1 MEAAAGAQPK
11 PSRRPLAYV
20 CRPPGHAHSVPR
32 WVVPEA
38 ISDEWGGNEVASNEA
53 SSPLAVRRL
62 TLYKH
67 GVGVVEREG
76 IIDGE
81 EVALTLRAAEV
92 DDVLKSLLISDRRGG
107 QTLGIRYDTPTDRET
122 RLRESPMKLSP
133 DYSLLD
139 LLRSL
144 RGLRV
149 RLVMGEGTQ
158 AGEVSGRLLG
168 LDLPPASDVRDAVK
182 SRYDEP
188 IVSLL
193 DDAQGATVTSLPLSR
208 VRRVMILDERAAQD
222 LTFFLDMSRA
232 NDAQR
237 TIMVGLSPGEHDLA
251 ISYLVPSPTWRVS
264 YRLVAESKAP
274 DMPALDTPGGETTA
288 TTATTAA
295 TGADAGEL
303 LLQGWGLFDN
313 PLEEDLADVEVTLVA
328 GQPISFVYDL
338 TTSRVPARPVVRDAA
353 RVAAGPV
360 EFEGAAPAPAM
371 AFALRDEEP
380 GTFMAEY
387 DAAPGAAAPRAM
399 AARARK
405 VASASIETMATQT
418 AAATGSELGELFQYD
433 VTAPVTV
440 RRGGSVM
447 APILSARLPYRREL
461 LFNERKLPGHPV
473 AAIRFDNRSGL
484 VLERGPVTVH
494 EDGAYHGEAMVPFA
508 KDGDAVYLAFAVELG
523 VRVTTATDRTV
534 ETVGLSIADAYL
546 NLRQATLLRL
556 TYRVE
561 NTSATAREVTLEHPI
576 TARAELN
583 AAVTR
588 GPDARTAEFYRWT
601 VACPGRA
608 TVTFLVEE
616 RLYNWQTHRL
626 LDYSYDALQEYLSRK
641 WLDAATMAQLTRLFE
656 EQAAIARNE
665 REVADLVAER
675 DEVYK
680 REEQLRRN
688 MAALGTSGDEGAL
701 RARIVAQLQASE
713 DRLDAIDARSAA
725 LKEEN
730 VWRQH
735 TIDAELGGLRV
746 ASDQ

>member
-1 MEAAAGAQPK
+1 METSG
-11 PSRRPLAYV
+11 PLA
-20 CRPPGHAHSVPR
+20 
-32 WVVPEA
+32 
-38 ISDEWGGNEVASNEA
+38 I
-53 SSPLAVRRL
+53 RRL

-76 IIDGE
+76 VIDGE
-81 EVALTLRAAEV
+81 EVSLTLRATEG
-92 DDVLKSLLISDRRGG
+92 DDVLKSLLVSDRRGG
-107 QTLGIRYDTPTDRET
+107 QVLGVRYDTPTDRQT
-122 RLRESPMKLSP
+122 RLDESPLTLSS
-133 DYSLLD
+133 DASLLD

-149 RLVMGEGTQ
+149 HLVSGEGTQ
-158 AGEVSGRLLG
+158 TGEVSGRLLG
-168 LDLPPASDVRDAVK
+168 LDLPPSSDVRGAVA
-182 SRYDEP
+182 SGYDEP
-188 IVSLL
+188 TVSLL
-193 DDAQGATVTSLPLSR
+193 DDATQSTTVTSVPLR
-208 VRRVMILDERAAQD
+208 TVRRVTILDERAAQD
-222 LTFFLDMSRA
+222 LDFFLAISRA

-237 TIMVGLSPGEHDLA
+237 TITVGLSPGEHDLA
-251 ISYLVPSPTWRVS
+251 VSYLVPSPTWRVS
-264 YRLVAESKAP
+264 YRLVAESQASSS
-274 DMPALDTPGGETTA
+274 PAADTPDGAATA
-288 TTATTAA
+288 TKAA

-338 TTSRVPARPVVRDAA
+338 TTSRVPARPIVRDAA

-360 EFEGAAPAPAM
+360 EFEAAAPVM
-371 AFALRDEEP
+371 AGAGALRDEEP
-380 GTFMAEY
+380 EAFMATY
-387 DAAPGAAAPRAM
+387 DVASGAAPRAM
-399 AARARK
+399 AVRARK
-405 VASASIETMATQT
+405 IAPASIETMATQT

-447 APILSARLPYRREL
+447 APILSVRLPYRREL

-473 AAIRFDNRSGL
+473 AAIRFANRSGL

-494 EDGAYHGEAMVPFA
+494 EDGAYRGEAMVPFV
-508 KDGDAVYLAFAVELG
+508 KDGDDVYLAFAVELG
-523 VRVTTATDRTV
+523 IRATTATDQAV

-546 NLRQATLLRL
+546 SLRQATLLRL

-561 NTSATAREVTLEHPI
+561 NTTATPREVTLEHPI
-576 TARAELN
+576 TPGAEIN
-583 AAVTR
+583 TAVTR
-588 GPDARTAEFYRWT
+588 EPDARTAEFYRWT

-616 RLYNWQTHRL
+616 RLYNWQTYRL

-641 WLDAATMAQLTRLFE
+641 WLDAATMAQLARLFE
-656 EQAAIARNE
+656 ERAAIARNG
-665 REVADLVAER
+665 RELADLLTER

-688 MAALGTSGDEGAL
+688 MAALGASGDEGAL
-701 RARIVAQLQASE
+701 RARTVTQLQASE
-713 DRLDAIDARSAA
+713 DRLDAIDARNAA

-735 TIDAELGGLRV
+735 IIDDELAAVRV
-746 ASDQ
+746 TSG

>member
-1 MEAAAGAQPK
+1 METSG
-11 PSRRPLAYV
+11 PLA
-20 CRPPGHAHSVPR
+20 
-32 WVVPEA
+32 
-38 ISDEWGGNEVASNEA
+38 I
-53 SSPLAVRRL
+53 RRL

-76 IIDGE
+76 VVAGE
-81 EVALTLRAAEV
+81 EVTLTLRATEI
-92 DDVLKSLLISDRRGG
+92 DDVLKSLLVSDQRGG
-107 QTLGIRYDTPTDRET
+107 QILGVRYDTPADRET
-122 RLRESPMKLSP
+122 RLSESPINLSP
-133 DYSLLD
+133 DDSLLD

-149 RLVMGEGTQ
+149 RLVTGEGTQ

-168 LDLPPASDVRDAVK
+168 LDLPPTSDVRQTDRGDK
-182 SRYDEP
+182 GGYDEP
-188 IVSLL
+188 MVSLF
-193 DDAQGATVTSLPLSR
+193 DDTAPGHAVTSIPLGT
-208 VRRVMILDERAAQD
+208 VRRVTILDERAAQD

-237 TIMVGLSPGEHDLA
+237 TIAVGLSPGEHDLGV
-251 ISYLVPSPTWRVS
+251 SYLVPSPTWRVS
-264 YRLVAESKAP
+264 YRLVAESKASSTL
-274 DMPALDTPGGETTA
+274 ASDTPDGATVETAETVA
-288 TTATTAA
+288 TAA
-295 TGADAGEL
+295 LAADAGEL

-313 PLEEDLADVEVTLVA
+313 PLEDDLDGVAVTLVA

-338 TTSRVPARPVVRDAA
+338 TTSRIPARPVVRDAA
-353 RVAAGPV
+353 RVAAALV

-371 AFALRDEEP
+371 AGALRDEEP
-380 GTFMAEY
+380 EALMAQV
-387 DAAPGAAAPRAM
+387 DVPATVRRGM
-399 AARARK
+399 AARARMI
-405 VASASIETMATQT
+405 APASIEAMATQT
-418 AAATGSELGELFQYD
+418 AAATGSDLGELFQYD

-461 LFNERKLPGHPV
+461 LFNERKLSGHPV

-494 EDGAYHGEAMVPFA
+494 EDGAYRGEAMVPFA
-508 KDGDAVYLAFAVELG
+508 KDGDDVYLAFAVELG
-523 VRVTTATDRTV
+523 VRVTTTSDRAV

-561 NTSATAREVTLEHPI
+561 NTTATAREVTLEHPI
-576 TARAELN
+576 TAQAELN

-588 GPDARTAEFYRWT
+588 EPDARTAEFYRWT
-601 VACPGRA
+601 VACPARA
-608 TVTFLVEE
+608 TVTFVVEE
-616 RLYNWQTHRL
+616 RLYNWQAYRL
-626 LDYSYDALQEYLSRK
+626 LDYSYDALREYLSRE
-641 WLDAATMAQLTRLFE
+641 WLDAATMAQLGRLFE
-656 EQAAIARNE
+656 ERAAIARNE
-665 REVADLVAER
+665 RELADLLTER

-688 MAALGTSGDEGAL
+688 MAALGASGDEGAL

-713 DRLDAIDARSAA
+713 DRLDAIDARGAA

-735 TIDAELGGLRV
+735 IIDDELAALRV
-746 ASDQ
+746 ASD

>member
-1 MEAAAGAQPK
+1 METSG
-11 PSRRPLAYV
+11 SLA
-20 CRPPGHAHSVPR
+20 
-32 WVVPEA
+32 
-38 ISDEWGGNEVASNEA
+38 I
-53 SSPLAVRRL
+53 RRL

-76 IIDGE
+76 VIDGE
-81 EVALTLRAAEV
+81 EVSLTLRATEV
-92 DDVLKSLLISDRRGG
+92 DDVLKSLLVSDRRGG
-107 QTLGIRYDTPTDRET
+107 QVLGVRYETPTDRQT
-122 RLRESPMKLSP
+122 RLDESPLTLSP
-133 DYSLLD
+133 DASLLD

-149 RLVMGEGTQ
+149 RLVTGEGTQ
-158 AGEVSGRLLG
+158 TGEVSGRVLG
-168 LDLPPASDVRDAVK
+168 LDLPPASDVRDAVT

-193 DDAQGATVTSLPLSR
+193 DDATQSTTVTSVPLR
-208 VRRVMILDERAAQD
+208 TVRRVIILDERAAQD
-222 LTFFLDMSRA
+222 LTFFLAISRA

-237 TIMVGLSPGEHDLA
+237 TITVGLSPGEHDLVA
-251 ISYLVPSPTWRVS
+251 SYLVPSPTWRVS
-264 YRLVAESKAP
+264 YRLVAESKASSTP
-274 DMPALDTPGGETTA
+274 AADMPDGAATA
-288 TTATTAA
+288 TTAAAAA
-295 TGADAGEL
+295 TGADAGDL

-338 TTSRVPARPVVRDAA
+338 TTSRVPARPIVRDAA

-360 EFEGAAPAPAM
+360 EFEAAAPAPAV
-371 AFALRDEEP
+371 A
-380 GTFMAEY
+380 
-387 DAAPGAAAPRAM
+387 AAAPAGGSDVFMAGYDTAPDVPMSRAM

-405 VASASIETMATQT
+405 VAPASIETMATQT

-494 EDGAYHGEAMVPFA
+494 EDGAYRGEAMVPFV
-508 KDGDAVYLAFAVELG
+508 KDGDDVYLAFAVELG
-523 VRVTTATDRTV
+523 IRVTTSTDHVV

-546 NLRQATLLRL
+546 SLRQATLLRL

-561 NTSATAREVTLEHPI
+561 NTTATAREVTLEHPI

-583 AAVTR
+583 TAVTR
-588 GPDARTAEFYRWT
+588 EPDARTAEFYRWT

-616 RLYNWQTHRL
+616 RLYNWQTYRL

-641 WLDAATMAQLTRLFE
+641 WLDAATMAQLARLFE
-656 EQAAIARNE
+656 ERAAIARNE
-665 REVADLVAER
+665 RELADLVAER

-688 MAALGTSGDEGAL
+688 MAALGASGDEGAL
-701 RARIVAQLQASE
+701 RARIVTQLQASE
-713 DRLDAIDARSAA
+713 DRLDAIDARNAA

-735 TIDAELGGLRV
+735 IIDTELAAVRV
-746 ASDQ
+746 TSG